1 MDGGAKMGR
10 RTQRRVI
17 VRRPSS
23 VLKVLKESQDGG
35 YSPQTLLGDEGVARE
50 RPGMKVSRVTIKS

>member
-1 MDGGAKMGR
+1 MGR